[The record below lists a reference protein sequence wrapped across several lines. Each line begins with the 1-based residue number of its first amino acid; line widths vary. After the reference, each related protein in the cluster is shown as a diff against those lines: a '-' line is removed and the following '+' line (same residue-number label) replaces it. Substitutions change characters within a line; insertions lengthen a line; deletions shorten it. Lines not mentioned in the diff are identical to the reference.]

1 MTLESKA
8 RISGMI
14 TRITFIA
21 LLVFYTLRFNWGA
34 PASSDH
40 PWVIWLIYML
50 PLIGFTPAVLRGKA
64 RPHAWLCFVLLI
76 YFLGAVLTAIQPKL
90 AMLGWIESLLL
101 VVLFSSAMLFA
112 RWQSQWLRS
121 LAND

>member
-1 MTLESKA
+1 
-8 RISGMI
+8 MI

-21 LLVFYTLRFNWGA
+21 LLVFYTLRFNWWA